1 MSCVFVHTYVL
12 GVNGILSV
20 DETEITE
27 NSAKLI
33 SELPCF
39 SSNLQCVLSNFTMNS
54 MDVNVTN
61 NVSNITGS
69 LMAYSYPTHT
79 INITGLDSGTTYSYC
94 IVATNMT
101 NMMEVG
107 ESMCGN
113 FTTIQKSKYITFHKY
128 SNSIFPYIY
137 MYLIWIRNMPTNRST
152 TFVMVEI
159 LTYVILLEKG
169 MVVPCVWQWF

>member
-1 MSCVFVHTYVL
+1 MYVLCICTYVL

-39 SSNLQCVLSNFTMNS
+39 SSNLQCVLSNFTMDN

-69 LMAYSYPTHT
+69 LMIYSYPTHT
-79 INITGLDSGTTYSYC
+79 INITGLDSNTTYNYC

-107 ESMCGN
+107 ESICGN
-113 FTTIQKSKYITFHKY
+113 FTTIQKSKYIAFHKY

-137 MYLIWIRNMPTNRST
+137 ICVLNMDKKHA
-152 TFVMVEI
+152 
-159 LTYVILLEKG
+159 Y
-169 MVVPCVWQWF
+169 